1 MTMTYVLYNQD
12 METQGSFKS
21 IQEMR
26 NYLCEWKYRNND
38 KTYMDDT
45 FDYIREINWFFD
57 IIE

>member
-1 MTMTYVLYNQD
+1 MTYVLYNED

-26 NYLCEWKYRNND
+26 NYLCEWKYKNND

-45 FDYIREINWFFD
+45 FDYIRKINWFFD